1 MTADSLRLAFSTDGG
16 PGGPGF
22 RGPSIPLIRIYS
34 IPTTSA
40 EGASFVGTFG
50 MSEVSGRIVN
60 EADFRGIAL
69 YDESK
74 TQIAA
79 AWIATERTGRKR
91 LFINDGLDCYPID
104 VSPELDPSVVACI
117 TELEGWLD
125 RHREEHSNSNPM
137 YW

>member
-22 RGPSIPLIRIYS
+22 RGPSIPQIRIYS

-40 EGASFVGTFG
+40 ESASFAGTFG
-50 MSEVSGRIVN
+50 PNTVSGHIVD
-60 EADFRGIAL
+60 EADFRGIAF

-104 VSPELDPSVVACI
+104 VSPELDPSVVASI

>member
-1 MTADSLRLAFSTDGG
+1 MTADSLRLAFSIDGG

-22 RGPSIPLIRIYS
+22 RGPSIPLIRLYS
-34 IPTTSA
+34 TPTTSA
-40 EGASFVGTFG
+40 EGASFVGTIG
-50 MSEVSGRIVN
+50 PSAVSGRIVD
-60 EADFRGIAL
+60 EADFRVIAL

-104 VSPELDPSVVACI
+104 VSPELDPSVVATI

-125 RHREEHSNSNPM
+125 RHREEHSNRNPM